1 VAFLVQSAY
10 GEPIVA
16 FSEDFGTAGD
26 FSASGTA
33 DDGQWTHG
41 TPVNCDRGD
50 PPTDFD
56 GNNSC
61 WLTDNSS
68 ASSCNSDVDNGT
80 VYVTSPAMDATAP
93 GLSLCYA
100 RWFSNDSGGS
110 PNTDTFVVEV
120 SDDNGATWL
129 PLETVGPGGSEV
141 SGSWY
146 DVCFVL
152 DSVAGFTPT
161 NQMRVRFS
169 TSDGSADGSVVEAAI
184 DALSL
189 AAADCE
195 DGNPCTGDLDGS
207 GQVDVDDILA
217 AIGSYG
223 SGAGGDVDGD
233 GDTDVDDLLLIVGAF
248 GPCV

>member
-1 VAFLVQSAY
+1 
-10 GEPIVA
+10 
-16 FSEDFGTAGD
+16 
-26 FSASGTA
+26 
-33 DDGQWTHG
+33 
-41 TPVNCDRGD
+41 
-50 PPTDFD
+50 
-56 GNNSC
+56 
-61 WLTDNSS
+61 
-68 ASSCNSDVDNGT
+68 
-80 VYVTSPAMDATAP
+80 
-93 GLSLCYA
+93 
-100 RWFSNDSGGS
+100 
-110 PNTDTFVVEV
+110 V

-141 SGSWY
+141 SGNWY